1 MTKCAS
7 CNKQWT
13 GMLLFKAHF
22 ASEKGVECD
31 YCHEKQ
37 YVSEKSK
44 KRMII
49 PMLLVTAM
57 LLIGLFAP
65 PSITQYFWVYITIT
79 AVTIIFMYVSLE
91 LTNVP
96 PEGKKS
102 K

>member
-1 MTKCAS
+1 
-7 CNKQWT
+7 
-13 GMLLFKAHF
+13 MLLFKGHF

-44 KRMII
+44 KRMLI

-65 PSITQYFWVYITIT
+65 PSVTQYFWVYITIT
-79 AVTIIFMYVSLE
+79 AVTIIYMYVSLE

-96 PEGKKS
+96 PEEYKK
-102 K
+102 

>member
-7 CNKQWT
+7 CKKQWT
-13 GMLLFKAHF
+13 GLLLFKGHF
-22 ASEKGVECD
+22 ASQNGVECD
-31 YCHEKQ
+31 YCGKMQ

-49 PMLLVTAM
+49 PLLLVTGM

-79 AVTIIFMYVSLE
+79 AVTLIYMYVSLE
-91 LTNVP
+91 LTDIP
-96 PEGKKS
+96 PEQ
-102 K
+102 